1 MRFTLPARPAARR
14 RGRRVMRAILKFAFV
29 ALVALGSA
37 HLACVEVKV
46 ESAIDPV
53 REGLL
58 LFNDPALSGSG
69 EVACATCHPNGG
81 LTNNKTYVGLDV
93 VPDGQQDGRSTPL
106 LWGARDTAPYG
117 WSGDK
122 TLKDNIKGIIVTR
135 MKGEEPS
142 DRALDRL
149 AAYIDSLQF
158 PANPNLS
165 SDGSPSAAAPQAAQ
179 RGFKVFERASCN
191 ICHVPPTFT
200 KEDNEDIGSG
210 GSFSV
215 PSLRGVSMTAPYFH
229 DGRYS
234 DLRALIPA
242 KLKFLEELGSSET
255 FSDDEIEDLL
265 AFLNSL

>member
-1 MRFTLPARPAARR
+1 MKAVLKIAFAA
-14 RGRRVMRAILKFAFV
+14 LLAFGIV
-29 ALVALGSA
+29 QM
-37 HLACVEVKV
+37 ACVEVSV
-46 ESAIDPV
+46 DTSTDPV
-53 REGLL
+53 RQGLL

-81 LTNNKTYVGLDV
+81 LTNNKTYVGLNV

-117 WSGDK
+117 WSGGK
-122 TLKDNIKGIIVTR
+122 TLKDNIKGIIVKR

-142 DRALDRL
+142 DRTLDQL
-149 AAYIDSLQF
+149 AAYINSLEF
-158 PANPNLS
+158 PANRNLNA
-165 SDGSPSAAAPQAAQ
+165 DGSPTAAAPLAAQ
-179 RGFKVFERASCN
+179 RGFNVFERASCN
-191 ICHVPPTFT
+191 ICHVPPIFT
-200 KEDNEDIGSG
+200 KEDTEDIGSG
-210 GSFSV
+210 GTFSV

-242 KLKFLEELGSSET
+242 KLKFLEELGSTET
-255 FSDDEIEDLL
+255 FTEDEIEDLL